1 MKNKIV
7 KFLVSKLNNEIGQVL
22 PYSNAGSQ
30 ALLSQFDNNRYY
42 QYPRRD
48 KPTCSHCGFKGH
60 VMEKCYK
67 LHGYPPGFQKKS
79 KTVAVANQASSSISA
94 PLENHDSSQ
103 NFSSLAEQCQELL
116 NMLNTQV
123 QQASSSTHQA
133 I

>member
-1 MKNKIV
+1 
-7 KFLVSKLNNEIGQVL
+7 
-22 PYSNAGSQ
+22 
-30 ALLSQFDNNRYY
+30 
-42 QYPRRD
+42 
-48 KPTCSHCGFKGH
+48 
-60 VMEKCYK
+60 MEKCYK

-103 NFSSLAEQCQELL
+103 NFSSLAEQCQQLL